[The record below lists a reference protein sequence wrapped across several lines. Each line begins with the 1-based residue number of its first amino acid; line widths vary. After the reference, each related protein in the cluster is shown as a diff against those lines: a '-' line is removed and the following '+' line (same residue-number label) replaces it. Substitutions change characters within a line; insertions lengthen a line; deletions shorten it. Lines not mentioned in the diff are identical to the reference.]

1 MPNIV
6 SVEKMTKRY
15 GDRVLFED
23 IFFGIEKGEKVAL
36 IAQNG
41 TGKTSLL
48 NILAGIESPDTG
60 GVAFNKDY
68 TRGYLTQDPN
78 VEKFHL
84 ISDYI
89 FHDDN
94 PIQKVIKEYEIAIAQ
109 NDMDLIAKA
118 SNAVDALN
126 AWDYEVRIKQIMSNF
141 QVPGIDTVISTLS
154 GGQKKRLALAALLID
169 QPDFIILDEPTNHL
183 DLEMIEWLENY
194 LTQQNVTVLLVTH
207 DRYFLD
213 RVCNRI
219 FEMDQ
224 TKLYQYDGDYE
235 YFLEKKNERMFNE
248 SRETD
253 KAKNSYRTELEWIRK
268 MPKARGTK
276 SKSRI
281 QAFDDIKEKALRK
294 NSYQELKFDLKMNRI
309 GGKIL
314 ELKNVQKKYGDKTIL
329 AGFDYTFKRGDKIGI
344 VGRNGV
350 GKSTLLNIIT
360 GAEKPDS
367 GKLNLGETIILGY
380 FKQDNIKLPND
391 TRVIDAIRNIAD
403 IIPTSNGSHIT
414 ASQMLT
420 AFHFPPE
427 RQYTYVSK
435 LSGGEKRRLFLLT
448 IIMTNPNFLILDE
461 PTNDLD
467 LLTLNALEEF
477 LQYFA
482 GCLLIVSH
490 DRYFLDKLVDQLFVF
505 EGDGIVTNY
514 NGTYSE
520 YREYTKLKE
529 KETISSKKSNSQP
542 QNSISET
549 KTEIKS
555 NKNKLSFKE
564 KFEFETLEKELP
576 QLEKEKQE
584 LEEKLNQ
591 GSSNHEDLLQWGQRL
606 EFLTND
612 IDSKSLRWLE
622 LSEST

>member
-6 SVEKMTKRY
+6 SVEKMSKRY
-15 GDRVLFED
+15 GDRILFED
-23 IFFGIEKGEKVAL
+23 IVFGIEKGEKVAL

-48 NILAGIESPDTG
+48 NILAGIETPDTG

-68 TRGYLTQDPN
+68 RTGYLPQDPD
-78 VEKFHL
+78 VAKFHL
-84 ISDYI
+84 VSDYI
-89 FHDDN
+89 FNDQN
-94 PIQKVIKEYEIAIAQ
+94 PIQHVIKEYELAIEHGDINAIQ
-109 NDMDLIAKA
+109 KA
-118 SNAVDALN
+118 TNEVDALN
-126 AWDYEVRIKQIMSNF
+126 AWDYEVRIKQIISSF
-141 QVPGIDTVISTLS
+141 QVPGFETEIKTLS

-194 LTQQNVTVLLVTH
+194 LTQQNITVLLVTH

-219 FEMDQ
+219 LEMDQ

-294 NSYQELKFDLKMNRI
+294 TGYQELKFDVKMNRI

-314 ELKNVQKKYGDKTIL
+314 ELKNIQKKYGDKNIIS
-329 AGFDYTFKRGDKIGI
+329 GFDYTFKRGDKIGI
-344 VGRNGV
+344 VGKNGV
-350 GKSTLLNIIT
+350 GKSTFLNIIT
-360 GAEKPDS
+360 GDEQVDS
-367 GKLNLGETIILGY
+367 GKLNKGETIIMGY

-391 TRVIDAIRNIAD
+391 TRVIDAVKNIAD
-403 IIPTSNGSHIT
+403 IIPTANGGHIT

-420 AFHFPPE
+420 AFHFPPD
-427 RQYTYVSK
+427 RQYTFVSK
-435 LSGGEKRRLFLLT
+435 LSGGEKRRLYLLT
-448 IIMTNPNFLILDE
+448 LLMHNPNFLILDE

-482 GCLLIVSH
+482 GCLIIVSH

-505 EGDGIVTNY
+505 EGDGIISIY

-520 YREYTKLKE
+520 FREYTKLKE
-529 KETISSKKSNSQP
+529 KEILAAKKN
-542 QNSISET
+542 NNNNIIVET
-549 KTEIKS
+549 KAPEKS
-555 NKNKLSFKE
+555 NKNKLTYKE

-576 QLEKEKQE
+576 KLEKEKQV

-591 GSSNHEDLLQWGQRL
+591 CSSNHEELLQWGQRL
-606 EFLTND
+606 EFLIGD
-612 IDSKSLRWLE
+612 IDNKSLRWLE
-622 LSEST
+622 LSESL

>member
-1 MPNIV
+1 MANIV
-6 SVEKMTKRY
+6 SVEKMSKRY
-15 GDRVLFED
+15 GDRILFED
-23 IFFGIEKGEKVAL
+23 IVFGIEKGEKVAL

-68 TRGYLTQDPN
+68 RTGYLSQDPD
-78 VEKFHL
+78 VAKFHL
-84 ISDYI
+84 VSDYI
-89 FHDDN
+89 FNDQN
-94 PIQKVIKEYEIAIAQ
+94 PIQHVIKEYELAIEHGDINAIQ
-109 NDMDLIAKA
+109 KA
-118 SNAVDALN
+118 TNAVDALN
-126 AWDYEVRIKQIMSNF
+126 AWDYEVRIKQIITSF
-141 QVPGIDTVISTLS
+141 QVPGFETEIKTLS

-194 LTQQNVTVLLVTH
+194 LTQQNITVLLVTH

-219 FEMDQ
+219 LEMDQ

-281 QAFDDIKEKALRK
+281 QAFDAIKEKALRK
-294 NSYQELKFDLKMNRI
+294 SGYQELKFDVKMNRI

-314 ELKNVQKKYGDKTIL
+314 ELKNIQKKYGDKKIIN
-329 AGFDYTFKRGDKIGI
+329 GFDYTFKRGDKIGI
-344 VGRNGV
+344 VGKNGV
-350 GKSTLLNIIT
+350 GKSTFLNIIDGSEQT
-360 GAEKPDS
+360 DS
-367 GKLNLGETIILGY
+367 GKLNIGETIIMGY

-391 TRVIDAIRNIAD
+391 TRVIDAVKNIAD
-403 IIPTSNGSHIT
+403 IIPTASGGHIT

-420 AFHFPPE
+420 AFHFPPD
-427 RQYTYVSK
+427 RQYTFVNK
-435 LSGGEKRRLFLLT
+435 LSGGEKRRLYLLT
-448 IIMTNPNFLILDE
+448 LLMSNPNFLILDE

-482 GCLLIVSH
+482 GCLVVVSH

-505 EGDGIVTNY
+505 EGEGNISIY

-520 YREYTKLKE
+520 YREFTKLKE
-529 KETISSKKSNSQP
+529 KEMLAAKKNNNNNTIV
-542 QNSISET
+542 ET
-549 KTEIKS
+549 KAPEKS
-555 NKNKLSFKE
+555 NKNKLSYKE
-564 KFEFETLEKELP
+564 KFEFESLEKELP

-584 LEEKLNQ
+584 LEEKLNH
-591 GSSNHEDLLQWGQRL
+591 GSSNHEELLQWGQRL
-606 EFLTND
+606 EFLIGD
-612 IDSKSLRWLE
+612 IDNKSLRWLE
-622 LSEST
+622 LSENI

>member
-6 SVEKMTKRY
+6 SVEKMSKRY
-15 GDRVLFED
+15 GDRILFED
-23 IFFGIEKGEKVAL
+23 IVFGIEKGEKVAL

-68 TRGYLTQDPN
+68 RTGYLPQDPD
-78 VEKFHL
+78 VAKFHL
-84 ISDYI
+84 VSDYI
-89 FHDDN
+89 FNDQN
-94 PIQKVIKEYEIAIAQ
+94 PQQHVIKEYELAIEHGDINA
-109 NDMDLIAKA
+109 IEKA
-118 SNAVDALN
+118 TNAVDALN
-126 AWDYEVRIKQIMSNF
+126 AWDYEVRIKQIITSF
-141 QVPGIDTVISTLS
+141 QVPGFETEIKTLS

-194 LTQQNVTVLLVTH
+194 LTQQNITVLLVTH

-219 FEMDQ
+219 LEMDQ

-281 QAFDDIKEKALRK
+281 QAFDAIKEKALRK
-294 NSYQELKFDLKMNRI
+294 SGYQELKFDVKMNRI

-314 ELKNVQKKYGDKTIL
+314 ELKNIQKKYGDKNIIK
-329 AGFDYTFKRGDKIGI
+329 GFDYTFKRGDKIGI
-344 VGRNGV
+344 VGKNGV
-350 GKSTLLNIIT
+350 GKSTFLNIIT
-360 GAEKPDS
+360 GDEPIDS
-367 GKLNLGETIILGY
+367 GKLNKGETIIMGY

-391 TRVIDAIRNIAD
+391 TRVIDAIKNIAD
-403 IIPTSNGSHIT
+403 IIPTANGGHIT

-420 AFHFPPE
+420 AFHFPPD
-427 RQYTYVSK
+427 RQYTFVSK
-435 LSGGEKRRLFLLT
+435 LSGGEKRRLYLLT
-448 IIMTNPNFLILDE
+448 LLMHNPNFLILDE

-482 GCLLIVSH
+482 GCLIIVSH

-505 EGDGIVTNY
+505 EGDGLISIY

-529 KETISSKKSNSQP
+529 KEALAAKKNNNNTINV
-542 QNSISET
+542 ET
-549 KTEIKS
+549 KAPEKS
-555 NKNKLSFKE
+555 NKNKLTYKE

-576 QLEKEKQE
+576 QFEKEKQE

-591 GSSNHEDLLQWGQRL
+591 GSSNHEELLQWGQRL
-606 EFLTND
+606 EFLIGD

-622 LSEST
+622 LSEK